1 MTTSSS
7 TNFEV
12 TRDQIIQ
19 GALRLVG
26 GLAQGETPTT
36 DQYTEASEAL
46 NLLVKAWMADGL
58 HLWAMKEQQVIL
70 TASTNTYNI
79 GLGQTINVAK
89 PVRVVQAFL
98 RDATSSVDIPMR
110 IITRDE
116 YTRLG
121 NKSSSGRPIQLWYEP
136 LGSYGVIHVFPTPS
150 STDAST
156 SSIYIVYQRPFED
169 FDASADTPDF
179 PQEWQEA
186 LKYGLAV
193 RLATEYGVPP
203 NDRVLLKKEADEI
216 KDLAMSNDVEEGS
229 WFFSIDS
236 RYKEHF

>member
-1 MTTSSS
+1 MTTSNS
-7 TNFEV
+7 TDFEV
-12 TRDQIIQ
+12 TRDQIIR

-26 GLAQGETPTT
+26 GLAQGETPTP
-36 DQYTEASEAL
+36 DQYTEAAEAL

-58 HLWAMKEQQVIL
+58 HLWAMKEQAVPL
-70 TASTNTYNI
+70 TALVNSYNI
-79 GLGQTINVAK
+79 GLGQTVNVAK
-89 PVRVVQAFL
+89 PIRVVQAYL
-98 RDATSSVDIPMR
+98 RTTGNVDIPMR

-121 NKSSSGRPIQLWYEP
+121 NKVSSGRPIQIWYEP
-136 LGSYGVIHVFPTPS
+136 LNGYGVIHVFPTPTSADVTS
-150 STDAST
+150 STL
-156 SSIYIVYQRPFED
+156 YIVYQRPFED

-203 NDRVLLKKEADEI
+203 NDRTLLIKEAKEI
-216 KDLAMSNDVEEGS
+216 KELAMGNDVEEGS
-229 WFFSIDS
+229 LFFQVDY
-236 RYKEHF
+236 RYHGWPR